1 MLVGVDGRPL
11 YARAA
16 TATRGSEMME
26 ERINAELRALDSLLH
41 IRWMPFAVGI
51 PGGRREGRYA
61 LCSYWP
67 DVDPRRAQVR
77 AGQYD
82 PNDAFDIIGW
92 FCEDLQDASSVPQ
105 DPESIMRK
113 VLDLL
118 HSCDNTRFPW
128 RMRMAQCIEH
138 NKRRQQKVKEE
149 AVQEIKDM
157 AADQYYH
164 SNRASR
170 VFMNGGR

>member
-1 MLVGVDGRPL
+1 MLVDTDGRPL
-11 YARAA
+11 AA
-16 TATRGSEMME
+16 SVRGGSPQRNELTE
-26 ERINAELRALDSLLH
+26 QRVNAELQQLDSLLH

-67 DVDPRRAQVR
+67 EIDPRRQGVR
-77 AGQYD
+77 DGTQD
-82 PNDAFDIIGW
+82 PAEAFDIIGW
-92 FCEDLQDASSVPQ
+92 FCEDLQDASTVPQ

-128 RMRMAQCIEH
+128 RTRMAQVIEH
-138 NKRRQQKVKEE
+138 NKKRQEKVKQE
-149 AVQEIKDM
+149 AVEEVKDM
-157 AADQYYH
+157 AADQYWH

-170 VFMNGGR
+170 VFLS